1 MKQITINAD
10 MWSSDNF
17 IVDLN
22 MGEKDTLWIL
32 TRSKLYSM
40 NLSTRK

>member
-22 MGEKDTLWIL
+22 MGEKIH
-32 TRSKLYSM
+32 YGF
-40 NLSTRK
+40 